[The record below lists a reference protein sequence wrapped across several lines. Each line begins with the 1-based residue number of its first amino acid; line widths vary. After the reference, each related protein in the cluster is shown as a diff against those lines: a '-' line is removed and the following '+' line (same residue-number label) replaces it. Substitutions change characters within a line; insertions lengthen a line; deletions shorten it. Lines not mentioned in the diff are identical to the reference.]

1 MVTRAYKLAWSL
13 LVSID
18 VCAMD
23 FPLIGVSVVI
33 LSMVSVITFATINA
47 TDWSVLIASFLK
59 STFLNIYKLYVEAG
73 FSQIQSHEFIIATT
87 SYRQLNHS
95 THFTPSTSP
104 SLKMSR
110 LFNPEYFNPNQC
122 NFTISMYY
130 ARRIIL
136 CRSRDHVNS
145 S

>member
-1 MVTRAYKLAWSL
+1 MVTRACLRTRVIIIGVNRRFRYRFFHR
-13 LVSID
+13 LVST
-18 VCAMD
+18 
-23 FPLIGVSVVI
+23 
-33 LSMVSVITFATINA
+33 ITFATINA

-59 STFLNIYKLYVEAG
+59 SIFLNIYKLCVETG

-110 LFNPEYFNPNQC
+110 LFNPEYFNPIQC
-122 NFTISMYY
+122 NFTTFSMYY

-136 CRSRDHVNS
+136 CWSRDHVNS